1 MNPGQDSDFNTEGG
15 GTRPGRPWTPERFTS
30 AMTRGER
37 IAVLLYFPLH
47 LWLLP
52 MVLLRLPLTA
62 GLSEVDLNLAV
73 YGFSFFYM
81 VLFAGRFL
89 RRDFDPLCD
98 RVFYCLVQVVLSY
111 GMMLAFNMLLSVL
124 LTAAIP
130 QENPNNAAVV
140 DMAGVEYGKTAA
152 LAVFLAPFAEELM
165 FRGAVFGGLRPY
177 GRTLA
182 YAVSMLLFS
191 VYHVWGYALQDP
203 VYWIY
208 LLQYLPVSWLLCRC
222 YERCDSI
229 WGSILFHALV
239 NAVSVRV
246 LTALA

>member
-1 MNPGQDSDFNTEGG
+1 M
-15 GTRPGRPWTPERFTS
+15 
-30 AMTRGER
+30 
-37 IAVLLYFPLH
+37 L
-47 LWLLP
+47 
-52 MVLLRLPLTA
+52 
-62 GLSEVDLNLAV
+62 LSEV
-73 YGFSFFYM
+73 
-81 VLFAGRFL
+81 
-89 RRDFDPLCD
+89 
-98 RVFYCLVQVVLSY
+98 VFGTCTYTIC
-111 GMMLAFNMLLSVL
+111 G
-124 LTAAIP
+124 
-130 QENPNNAAVV
+130 
-140 DMAGVEYGKTAA
+140 DGAA
-152 LAVFLAPFAEELM
+152 LCRTGGCGGGEVRAC
-165 FRGAVFGGLRPY
+165 GAVFGGLRPY

>member
-1 MNPGQDSDFNTEGG
+1 M
-15 GTRPGRPWTPERFTS
+15 PE
-30 AMTRGER
+30 
-37 IAVLLYFPLH
+37 
-47 LWLLP
+47 
-52 MVLLRLPLTA
+52 
-62 GLSEVDLNLAV
+62 
-73 YGFSFFYM
+73 
-81 VLFAGRFL
+81 
-89 RRDFDPLCD
+89 
-98 RVFYCLVQVVLSY
+98 VV
-111 GMMLAFNMLLSVL
+111 VH
-124 LTAAIP
+124 
-130 QENPNNAAVV
+130 
-140 DMAGVEYGKTAA
+140 
-152 LAVFLAPFAEELM
+152 AVFGREVRKHLDSGIAGKIREVPYTFALFGPDIWFMYEPWKRREGRGRRMHTTKTGAFLMQLARQEKLRIGFFTVVMAPIAEELM